1 MHPLSNSQ
9 NWILKFLPIS
19 KGKVEYD
26 YGVENLKKF
35 VFRTLKSK
43 YSNTIEELFS
53 RHLERMI
60 MKRHVVPKY
69 KVRYSPFFSDRYFKF
84 NTNDAIPLQ
93 LSCNLVW
100 FLLLRNSSITYLYLS
115 PLRNSYSEYTM

>member
-1 MHPLSNSQ
+1 MLSN
-9 NWILKFLPIS
+9 
-19 KGKVEYD
+19 
-26 YGVENLKKF
+26 
-35 VFRTLKSK
+35 LKSK

-93 LSCNLVW
+93 LSCNLVRFSTIDNSFETHST
-100 FLLLRNSSITYLYLS
+100 FLKRSSCDLVSIS
-115 PLRNSYSEYTM
+115 PNTLQMKTSIKVLP

>member
-1 MHPLSNSQ
+1 MDRT
-9 NWILKFLPIS
+9 LK
-19 KGKVEYD
+19 
-26 YGVENLKKF
+26 
-35 VFRTLKSK
+35 TLKSK

-93 LSCNLVW
+93 LSCNLGW
-100 FLLLRNSSITYLYLS
+100 FLQLRNCFT
-115 PLRNSYSEYTM
+115 

>member
-1 MHPLSNSQ
+1 M
-9 NWILKFLPIS
+9 IFLK
-19 KGKVEYD
+19 
-26 YGVENLKKF
+26 LK
-35 VFRTLKSK
+35 KSK

-93 LSCNLVW
+93 LSCNLGW
-100 FLLLRNSSITYLYLS
+100 YFQLRNSLFYIEFCYTYYRKTHGKVSL
-115 PLRNSYSEYTM
+115 

>member
-1 MHPLSNSQ
+1 MDRT
-9 NWILKFLPIS
+9 LK
-19 KGKVEYD
+19 
-26 YGVENLKKF
+26 
-35 VFRTLKSK
+35 TLKSK

-93 LSCNLVW
+93 LSCNLGW
-100 FLLLRNSSITYLYLS
+100 FLQLRNSFTKNFV
-115 PLRNSYSEYTM
+115 LRNIEKPIGKVSL

>member
-1 MHPLSNSQ
+1 MAE
-9 NWILKFLPIS
+9 NWKIFSFK
-19 KGKVEYD
+19 
-26 YGVENLKKF
+26 
-35 VFRTLKSK
+35 TLKSK

-100 FLLLRNSSITYLYLS
+100 FLLLRTFTITYFHHYVIHIHHHVVHCKNL
-115 PLRNSYSEYTM
+115 